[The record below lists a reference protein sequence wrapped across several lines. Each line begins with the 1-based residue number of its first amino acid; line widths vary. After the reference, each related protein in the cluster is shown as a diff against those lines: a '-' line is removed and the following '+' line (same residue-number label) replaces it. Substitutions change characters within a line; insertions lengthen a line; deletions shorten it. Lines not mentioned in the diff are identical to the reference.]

1 MNPADAATKPSRI
14 RPGAG
19 GGFRA
24 SGNAAILTTV
34 RGIVPGVALL
44 CAPLAISDDKSA
56 TPSGFAERPEQE
68 PYAELVDE
76 DEEYATRRQVYA
88 FNPVQARKELK
99 VGLYYSKKGSHRA
112 AAGRYLEAT
121 RWDTNLA
128 EAYWRLGIAR
138 EKLSQSDEAI
148 DAYTRFLNIE
158 PTGKKA
164 REVSKRLARLRQ
176 ARGELPLA
184 AQEGQ
189 PATAP

>member
-1 MNPADAATKPSRI
+1 MARGSFRGSRT
-14 RPGAG
+14 
-19 GGFRA
+19 
-24 SGNAAILTTV
+24 AAILATV
-34 RGIVPGVALL
+34 GWIAPGIALL
-44 CAPLAISDDKSA
+44 CAPLALADEEPA
-56 TPSGFAERPEQE
+56 TPSGFAERTDQEQ
-68 PYAELVDE
+68 YAELVDE
-76 DEEYATRRQVYA
+76 DEEYATRQQVYA

-128 EAYWRLGIAR
+128 EAYWRLGMAR
-138 EKLSQSDEAI
+138 EKLAQSDEAI
-148 DAYTRFLNIE
+148 DAYTRFLTIE

-164 REVSKRLARLRQ
+164 REVSKRLARLRM
-176 ARGELPLA
+176 AGEELPLA

>member
-1 MNPADAATKPSRI
+1 M
-14 RPGAG
+14 AG
-19 GGFRA
+19 GSFRE
-24 SGNAAILTTV
+24 SGTAAILATV
-34 RGIVPGVALL
+34 RWIAPGLVLL
-44 CAPLAISDDKSA
+44 CAPLAVADEKPA

-68 PYAELVDE
+68 QYAELVDE
-76 DEEYATRRQVYA
+76 DEEYTTRQQVYA

-128 EAYWRLGIAR
+128 EAYWRLGMAR
-138 EKLSQSDEAI
+138 EKLGQDVEAI
-148 DAYTRFLNIE
+148 DAYTQFLNLE
-158 PTGKKA
+158 PTVKKA
-164 REVSKRLARLRQ
+164 REVRKRLARLRQ
-176 ARGELPLA
+176 AGGELPLA